1 MARRNQNSFFK
12 RQREIKRM
20 QEAQEKVARRQGK
33 RKREQEEG
41 ESLGDLTER
50 PAEVTAAEEV
60 QP

>member
-20 QEAQEKVARRQGK
+20 QEAQEKMARRQGK
-33 RKREQEEG
+33 RKREQAEE
-41 ESLGDLTER
+41 EARSDLTER
-50 PAEVTAAEEV
+50 PVEAAVAEEG